1 MPVNGVLKT
10 SKAAMLIDLYIV
22 MVVYVDPALG
32 MMGFV
37 VRGIT
42 GSVCRLKAAWSML
55 SEQDIYSSRR

>member
-37 VRGIT
+37 VRG
-42 GSVCRLKAAWSML
+42 
-55 SEQDIYSSRR
+55 